1 LNGAPASV
9 VKSMS
14 EYGAN
19 LGIAYQI
26 YDDCVDVFGQ
36 ERQAGKSLGTDMK
49 KGKLTLPFLLLL
61 QHVSSEQRREL
72 GAMILR
78 SDEQEQR
85 RLLRLLLGNGV
96 VAESLA
102 AIDKYVGNAL
112 TSLSALPANAY
123 ASTLGALTEY
133 LAGQS
138 RLLLR
143 EADSA

>member
-1 LNGAPASV
+1 
-9 VKSMS
+9 
-14 EYGAN
+14 
-19 LGIAYQI
+19 
-26 YDDCVDVFGQ
+26 
-36 ERQAGKSLGTDMK
+36 MK